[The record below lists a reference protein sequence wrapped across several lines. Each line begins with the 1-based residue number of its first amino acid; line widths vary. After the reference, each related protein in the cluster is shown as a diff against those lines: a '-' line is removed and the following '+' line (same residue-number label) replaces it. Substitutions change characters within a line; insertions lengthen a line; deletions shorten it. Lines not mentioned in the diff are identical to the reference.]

1 MYRAEVGPTMS
12 GGCEYAGLEATCA
25 DDDAADDARMSPR
38 GRSIGDE
45 AGAPKPG
52 ERGFILV
59 AVLWILAALATL
71 ASIYAVY
78 VDVSGFAFRV
88 DDDRLRIRASIESG
102 LELAAFELA
111 AAREDARPPRGAF
124 SLRLDRSAIDV
135 TFTAEGARIDLN
147 AASKETLA
155 GLFAAVGASP
165 DDAAAFADRLVGWR
179 TKADA
184 AGQND
189 ELALYK
195 SAGYAYSPRQAP
207 FRNVLELSL
216 VLGIPPGI
224 VERVLPFVTIFSGQ
238 GEIDV
243 RVADYTVLSALPKAT
258 PEQINQVIALRAQGA
273 QDGEGLLKLLGPA
286 SAGAT
291 TKTSAATRVRAAV
304 RLDDGRKA
312 RVEVVILMLKG
323 EDRPFRVLSWR
334 DDVGGSF

>member
-1 MYRAEVGPTMS
+1 MS
-12 GGCEYAGLEATCA
+12 H
-25 DDDAADDARMSPR
+25 D
-38 GRSIGDE
+38 GRSLGDE
-45 AGAPKPG
+45 AGGAPKPG

-88 DDDRLRIRASIESG
+88 DDDRLRIRASVESG
-102 LELAAFELA
+102 LELAAFQLA
-111 AAREDARPPRGAF
+111 AAPPRGAF

-155 GLFAAVGASP
+155 GLFAAVGASA

-189 ELALYK
+189 EVALYK

-286 SAGAT
+286 SAGASA
-291 TKTSAATRVRAAV
+291 KTSAATRVRVAV

-334 DDVGGSF
+334 DDIGRAF

>member
-1 MYRAEVGPTMS
+1 MS
-12 GGCEYAGLEATCA
+12 GGREYAGLEATRA
-25 DDDAADDARMSPR
+25 DDAADDDARMSHG
-38 GRSIGDE
+38 GRSLGDE
-45 AGAPKPG
+45 AGGAPKPG

-88 DDDRLRIRASIESG
+88 DDDRLRIRASVESG
-102 LELAAFELA
+102 VELAAFELA
-111 AAREDARPPRGAF
+111 AAQENSRPPRGAF

-189 ELALYK
+189 EVALYK

-273 QDGEGLLKLLGPA
+273 QDGDGLLKLLGPA

-312 RVEVVILMLKG
+312 RVEVVILILKG